1 MARNFNFDKI
11 LKEFPELKRKLLV
24 GLGKQAQ
31 NYFFKSFKDQGFDG
45 QDWDN
50 VKRRIEGEKAY
61 EYPKTKGLQRR
72 TSPILIGAGLKKRG
86 VTLAKAV
93 STMSQTASF
102 VGSTQLRMK
111 VNVPYAGYLNE
122 GTPNMP
128 ARTFVRQTQKLTT
141 MQQKRIENEVTKAFS
156 L

>member
-24 GLGKQAQ
+24 GLGTQAQ
-31 NYFFKSFKDQGFDG
+31 NYFFSSFKNQGFDG
-45 QDWDN
+45 ENWKEVQ
-50 VKRRIEGEKAY
+50 RRMEGTKAY
-61 EYPKTKGLQRR
+61 KYPKTKGFQRR
-72 TSPILIGAGLKKRG
+72 TSPILVGAGFKQRG
-86 VTLAKAV
+86 DRLEKAV
-93 STMSQTASF
+93 ATMSQTSSF

-111 VNVPYAGYLNE
+111 VNVPYSGYLNE

-128 ARTFVRQTQKLTT
+128 ARTFVGQTQKLTT